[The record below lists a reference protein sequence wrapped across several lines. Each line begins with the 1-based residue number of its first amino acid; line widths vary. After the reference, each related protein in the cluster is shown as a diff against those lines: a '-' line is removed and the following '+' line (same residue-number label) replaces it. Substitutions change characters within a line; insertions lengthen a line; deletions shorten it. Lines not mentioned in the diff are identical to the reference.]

1 MNRYN
6 SSRFQVESY
15 FRKDNL
21 SQSQIDEL
29 VKILGVLAKYMLVDR
44 DILNTRSPDGKIG
57 LSHIQ
62 RAINLDLI
70 VEWKAG
76 KATNSAFEV
85 EGNHYFYTLGFA
97 GINFLRVSGTKFQ
110 CFNITD
116 TFESKEKV
124 LIANYHM
131 LDRDYELLFSDHNDQ
146 SYNFFHCENINR
158 DDIILYFEEH
168 ISEDHIRSL
177 MKRKFVSQLPEEKY
191 ESRHKLFDKFISK
204 FTFET
209 IDPVTTNYTNK
220 LKGQYTIESNLLAKR
235 RMDSELSGADNI
247 I

>member
-6 SSRFQVESY
+6 SSKFQVESY

-21 SQSQIDEL
+21 SQFQIDEL
-29 VKILGVLAKYMLVDR
+29 VKILSILAKYMLVDR
-44 DILNTRSPDGKIG
+44 NILNARSPDRKIG

-70 VEWKAG
+70 VEWKSG
-76 KATNSAFEV
+76 KATNSELEV
-85 EGNHYFYTLGFA
+85 EGDNYFYTLGFA
-97 GINFLRVSGTKFQ
+97 GINFLKLAGIRFQ
-110 CFNITD
+110 CFNIAD

-131 LDRDYELLFSDHNDQ
+131 LDRNYELLFSDYNDQ
-146 SYNFFHCENINR
+146 NYNFFHCENINR
-158 DDIILYFEEH
+158 EDIILYFEEY
-168 ISEDHIRSL
+168 ILEDHIRSL
-177 MKRKFVSQLPEEKY
+177 MKRKFVSKLPEEKY
-191 ESRHKLFDKFISK
+191 EFRHNLFNKFISK

-220 LKGQYTIESNLLAKR
+220 LKAKYTRKGEILAES
-235 RMDSELSGADNI
+235 RMYLELSGQDYI